1 MSVEVVPTRA
11 AAGAEIRGVDLRQP
25 LGDNLRASL
34 DRTLGEYGVIFF
46 RDQDLTAAQLLA
58 LTRHFGEL
66 DINTFGHEH
75 GLDGNPGIVV
85 ISNIEEGGRDIGVK
99 GAGDKWHSDMCYA
112 AKPPRGT
119 ILYAREVPM
128 QDGLTLGDTCF
139 AATHAAYK
147 ALPKTMKRRLEGLR
161 AIFDFAGR
169 KRLNPI
175 TQEQIDAYPP
185 VTHPLV
191 RTHPITGEKCL
202 YVMRDDCTG
211 IEGLEQDAADQLIAA
226 LADHITRPEF
236 VYRHQWRPGDVL
248 IWDNCT
254 VQHKAIQ
261 DYALPH
267 RRLMHRTT
275 FAAEAPP
282 A

>member
-1 MSVEVVPTRA
+1 
-11 AAGAEIRGVDLRQP
+11 
-25 LGDNLRASL
+25 
-34 DRTLGEYGVIFF
+34 
-46 RDQDLTAAQLLA
+46 
-58 LTRHFGEL
+58 
-66 DINTFGHEH
+66 
-75 GLDGNPGIVV
+75 
-85 ISNIEEGGRDIGVK
+85 
-99 GAGDKWHSDMCYA
+99 
-112 AKPPRGT
+112 
-119 ILYAREVPM
+119 
-128 QDGLTLGDTCF
+128 
-139 AATHAAYK
+139 
-147 ALPKTMKRRLEGLR
+147 
-161 AIFDFAGR
+161 
-169 KRLNPI
+169 
-175 TQEQIDAYPP
+175 QEQIDAYPP